1 MNVSEAHA
9 DIVVLSHWVF
19 NALAIYV
26 SPICTECY
34 ACQAVIVMPYPHCP
48 VAPLS
53 LSLGQGCT
61 KTREQRFVIFWPHPL
76 PCALSTAPVL
86 PQLWILSST
95 GNARRVILTAATPI
109 ILSPKAGRTSMHWS
123 LLRCVY
129 RTLCWMASGLCVCFD
144 KMSQSGMVV
153 QNIFIVSLSNRFWH
167 QFSKVNNALCPGT
180 INVTTGS
187 LLLSTSLNVHA
198 TQRSII
204 NISSSMPACLPYSAA
219 WLPSWL
225 TGGSS
230 CDNRIWP
237 DSY

>member
-1 MNVSEAHA
+1 
-9 DIVVLSHWVF
+9 
-19 NALAIYV
+19 
-26 SPICTECY
+26 
-34 ACQAVIVMPYPHCP
+34 MPYPHCP

-76 PCALSTAPVL
+76 PCALHGSVYCPSPPTTLDPVIDRQCTPSNTNSSDTDHPVAQGWQDIHAL
-86 PQLWILSST
+86 VPTTLRLSD
-95 GNARRVILTAATPI
+95 
-109 ILSPKAGRTSMHWS
+109 S
-123 LLRCVY
+123 LLD
-129 RTLCWMASGLCVCFD
+129 MASGLCVCFD

-204 NISSSMPACLPYSAA
+204 NISSSMPALLCRLAA
-219 WLPSWL
+219 
-225 TGGSS
+225 
-230 CDNRIWP
+230 
-237 DSY
+237 